1 MDYFE
6 TLRRNGWLADPG
18 ERVRVVAIH
27 APGCLATWGR
37 SCSCD
42 PKLVLAVDPL
52 PCRPRDDDKNLPMLD
67 LASGE

>member
-1 MDYFE
+1 MDYFD

-27 APGCLATWGR
+27 ARGCLTNWGR

-42 PKLVLAVDPL
+42 PRLVLAAESDP
-52 PCRPRDDDKNLPMLD
+52 REAEEFDNDLPMFD
-67 LASGE
+67 MASGE